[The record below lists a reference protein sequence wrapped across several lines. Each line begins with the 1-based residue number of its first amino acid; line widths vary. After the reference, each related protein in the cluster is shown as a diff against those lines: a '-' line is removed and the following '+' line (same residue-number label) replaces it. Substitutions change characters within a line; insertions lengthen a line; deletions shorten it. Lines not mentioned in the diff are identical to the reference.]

1 MIGNTYLNLK
11 IKSLIKSLKDFQNS
25 LMYFTLLSNIISN
38 STKCNLSNSL
48 AQRYYALLDWA
59 QETFAKAWSSLLKNS
74 GKLMCN
80 STNFLRLTLSKY
92 GKAFRLSTPVTY

>member
-1 MIGNTYLNLK
+1 MGISSQFHDGTQSKFYLR
-11 IKSLIKSLKDFQNS
+11 
-25 LMYFTLLSNIISN
+25 
-38 STKCNLSNSL
+38 L